1 MPTDEQRIGTV
12 THFFGK
18 PMVCAIKLEDEL
30 QSGDLLAFRGHTT
43 DFQQRVTS
51 IQIEHEQVE
60 TAAAGAEVG
69 VKVDE
74 RVREG
79 DDVYRLT

>member
-1 MPTDEQRIGTV
+1 MDERLIGSV
-12 THFFGK
+12 THFFAK

-30 QSGDLLAFRGHTT
+30 RVGDLVAFRGHTT
-43 DFQQRVTS
+43 DLQQEVSS

-60 TAAAGAEVG
+60 SAAAGAEVG
-69 VKVDE
+69 VKVDD

-79 DDVYRLT
+79 DSVYRLA

>member
-1 MPTDEQRIGTV
+1 MDEQLIGSV
-12 THFFGK
+12 THFFAK

-30 QSGDLLAFRGHTT
+30 RVGDLVAFRGHTT
-43 DFQQRVTS
+43 DLQQQVSS

-69 VKVDE
+69 VKVDD
-74 RVREG
+74 RVRKG
-79 DDVYRLT
+79 DKVFRLA